1 MGVCF
6 LGGFGFFFFFF
17 CLKLPN
23 FKVKKKFNIC
33 NTWHKYSALDVPGG
47 PVVEDSVNAEGSA
60 SMPMFPGQGA
70 EIPRAAR
77 GDQISE
83 SLYQFSSLKKRYIY
97 TYIYSLIFLSVSWIL
112 LHAIALTYIYMEKF
126 LKEGTGNCWL
136 CLFLRRTRGP
146 KGESQLGFYTPFV
159 HWNFFYYSLVA
170 QRLQRPGF
178 DPWVGKIPW
187 RRKW

>member
-6 LGGFGFFFFFF
+6 GGVLGGFF
-17 CLKLPN
+17 CLKLPH

-33 NTWHKYSALDVPGG
+33 NTWHKYFALDVPGG

-60 SMPMFPGQGA
+60 SMPMFPGQGP

-77 GDQISE
+77 GDQISK
-83 SLYQFSSLKKRYIY
+83 SLYQSSCFKKNTYIY
-97 TYIYSLIFLSVSWIL
+97 IYIYSLIFLSVTWIL
-112 LHAIALTYIYMEKF
+112 LHAITLTCIYMEKF
-126 LKEGTGNCWL
+126 LKEGTGNCYL

-146 KGESQLGFYTPFV
+146 KGKFQLWFYTPFV
-159 HWNFFYYSLVA
+159 YWNFFYYSLVA